1 MQKRSLGDVSQLSLS
16 SDITAYSN
24 ISISSRCFEVI
35 PLEPG
40 ERVQENPGE
49 SVSCQSGV
57 KRSELNATRIFQ
69 ASERTRRAGSV
80 GCLFFGDF
88 LFAQK
93 ESHI

>member
-1 MQKRSLGDVSQLSLS
+1 MVEHHYPIYL
-16 SDITAYSN
+16 
-24 ISISSRCFEVI
+24 ISEYYGTF
-35 PLEPG
+35 PFEPG

-49 SVSCQSGV
+49 SGGCLSVVSS
-57 KRSELNATRIFQ
+57 AAARIFQ

-93 ESHI
+93 ESHNK